1 VRSISLPVVLS
12 AVVGGLALWPAPSLA
27 AGEKPEVTTRVA
39 SQVTTTSATIEAG
52 INPEGSQTSYE
63 ISLEC
68 QSAAGGESCE
78 PLTVG
83 AQLQQGT
90 IAAGL
95 GETVVSA
102 PMTGLQPGYLYKYD
116 VIATNAAGR
125 EGYVGSS
132 FLTCPASGQCRSQP
146 VPGGESLSNIEGA
159 RREGEEA
166 PRLEAEREAR
176 HREEE
181 ARPAKE
187 AAEKAAHDREVR
199 EAGERTGREAAERSA
214 REAAER
220 TAALRRQRCAVPRLR
235 GDSLA
240 AARRALHR
248 VHCNLGKVTEPRSR
262 HGALIVTRQ
271 SVRAGRILAGGAK
284 VEVTLAPKHG

>member
-1 VRSISLPVVLS
+1 
-12 AVVGGLALWPAPSLA
+12 
-27 AGEKPEVTTRVA
+27 
-39 SQVTTTSATIEAG
+39 VTTTSATIEAG
-52 INPEGSQTSYE
+52 IDPEGSQTSYE

-68 QSAAGGESCE
+68 QSAGGGESCE

-146 VPGGESLSNIEGA
+146 APGGESLWNIEGA
-159 RREGEEA
+159 RREAEEA

-176 HREEE
+176 RREEE
-181 ARPAKE
+181 ERPAKE
-187 AAEKAAHDREVR
+187 AAERAAHDREVR
-199 EAGERTGREAAERSA
+199 EAGERAGREAAERSA

-220 TAALRRQRCAVPRLR
+220 AAALRRQRCAVPRLR

-248 VHCNLGKVTEPRSR
+248 VHCDLGRVTAPRSH
-262 HGALIVTRQ
+262 HGVLIVARQ
-271 SVRAGRILAGGAK
+271 SVRAGRLLAGGAK
-284 VEVTLAPKHG
+284 VAIVLAGKRG